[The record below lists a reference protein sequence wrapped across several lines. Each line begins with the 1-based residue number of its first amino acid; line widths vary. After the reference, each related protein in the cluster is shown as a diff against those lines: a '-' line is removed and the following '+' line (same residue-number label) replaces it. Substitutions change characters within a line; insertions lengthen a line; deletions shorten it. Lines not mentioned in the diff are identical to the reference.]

1 MWPWRSSFIQSI
13 LTLDNWLLTV
23 AAIFFH
29 VRFWLGPSPLKKTY
43 LGICILS
50 PHFHV
55 TRRWQWTEP
64 AHELG
69 LSFWWAELLGSRLM
83 LKGPSR
89 ANEHYIFN
97 IFYFFVYNVLRAHSL
112 MNSWDTM
119 NLISRAELSRV
130 LVQLNSSNKHPT
142 QLMLRLISGRD
153 WVIHGLSRV
162 KLSQID

>member
-13 LTLDNWLLTV
+13 LTLDNQLLTV

-55 TRRWQWTEP
+55 TRRWQWTES

-89 ANEHYIFN
+89 ADKHYVFN
-97 IFYFFVYNVLRAHSL
+97 IFYFFVYNVLRAHNL
-112 MNSWDTM
+112 MNSWDT
-119 NLISRAELSRV
+119 SELDKSSWAK
-130 LVQLNSSNKHPT
+130 QGASNKHPT
-142 QLMLRLISGRD
+142 QLVLRLISGRD
-153 WVIHGLSRV
+153 WVVHGPSKV